1 MASVLTP
8 SPVNPACLP
17 SKAAVELS
25 GTLGDQILACI
36 NHFDIPLPLSSPQLT
51 EMFRDRD
58 LSQPLLPW
66 SGEFVVSALSMTQM
80 CKKGLKTYSAWQR
93 GAKKV
98 KRHTCYA
105 GQIPYSRVWVVQS
118 LSRCGSE
125 GVSESSAGA
134 SSWGLEDVP
143 SRWK

>member
-8 SPVNPACLP
+8 SPVNPACVP

-66 SGEFVVSALSMTQM
+66 SGEFVVSALIIQQM
-80 CKKGLKTYSAWQR
+80 CKTKIKN
-93 GAKKV
+93 V
-98 KRHTCYA
+98 KMHTCCA
-105 GQIPYSRVWVVQS
+105 GQIPYSRVWVIQS
-118 LSRCGSE
+118 LYRCGGES
-125 GVSESSAGA
+125 VSESSVGA
-134 SSWGLEDVP
+134 SSRGLEDVP
-143 SRWK
+143 SRLK